1 MKENIKE
8 EYEIRAAIHCKDEK
22 EKEQQSLKGIEKES
36 VNPKKLFLYDTN

>member
-1 MKENIKE
+1 MRLEQPFIE
-8 EYEIRAAIHCKDEK
+8 